1 MDNDDG
7 TYTAYYD
14 TAQSPV
20 DYSNVQDIMICN
32 LKVGSVGDSYPS
44 GESAVESDVQPYY
57 IYHWYGQE
65 PNEISNPETIEL
77 IDQWIDK
84 AKAVCENYPYI
95 EGLEYGG
102 ADAYGISTEKV
113 EAGKAHDSICIID
126 ISQYSW
132 GDADGREVHNF
143 SFTDEDGE
151 TKRYELPQEMIGE
164 IMGLIAEADSVS
176 HDVG

>member
-1 MDNDDG
+1 M
-7 TYTAYYD
+7 
-14 TAQSPV
+14 S
-20 DYSNVQDIMICN
+20 SI
-32 LKVGSVGDSYPS
+32 
-44 GESAVESDVQPYY
+44 
-57 IYHWYGQE
+57 
-65 PNEISNPETIEL
+65 
-77 IDQWIDK
+77 
-84 AKAVCENYPYI
+84 
-95 EGLEYGG
+95 
-102 ADAYGISTEKV
+102 GISTEKV